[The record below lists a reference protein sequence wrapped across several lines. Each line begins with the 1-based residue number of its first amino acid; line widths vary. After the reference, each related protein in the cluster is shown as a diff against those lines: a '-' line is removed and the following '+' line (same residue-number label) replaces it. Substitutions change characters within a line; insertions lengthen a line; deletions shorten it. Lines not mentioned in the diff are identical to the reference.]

1 MVEGKSLTEKK
12 QVVDLLGRIAEGISE
27 QLIEGVSER
36 LIKSEKDLEGF
47 VRVIPAAVRMAATLK
62 GGELNATLLELL
74 GYTIESCDDHPFLLT
89 IVGHTKYSPDYVLRS
104 GQKLLAILD
113 LKAPGISLDDGEGIE
128 QIQSYCRAR
137 GDRTAPIGVLFNG
150 RSVRVFIN
158 HDYPSFTKYKKLSIQ
173 TDTKKKI
180 NFYETPVEAA
190 DDDIGAIAAVLL
202 KLSVASLSDDPASV
216 ARKMG
221 NAKIQTVEEGKWTH
235 EISDRLRAALSEPS
249 DEVIRAIASIDSL
262 WVGMEKGP
270 EPADAVIAWNRRTE
284 APITVASVKAAAKQ
298 SINGLL
304 RQTVAEACATRGWAD
319 VESRRVRGLR
329 HRGVGGNGYHLVPQ
343 GEGVPKDLYV
353 AGVATADA
361 DLIISQLK
369 HIIKQ

>member
-1 MVEGKSLTEKK
+1 MADVKSLTEKK
-12 QVVDLLGRIAEGISE
+12 QVVDLLSRVEEGISE
-27 QLIEGVSER
+27 E

-47 VRVIPAAVRMAATLK
+47 VHVTPTAVRRTAGLK
-62 GGELNATLLELL
+62 GSGLNATLLELL
-74 GYTIESCDDHPFLLT
+74 GYTLASCDDHPYFMT
-89 IVGHTKYSPDYVLRS
+89 IIGHTKYSPDYVLRS

-158 HDYPSFTKYKKLSIQ
+158 HDYPSFTKYKKLSMQ

-216 ARKMG
+216 ARRMG

-249 DEVIRAIASIDSL
+249 DEVIRAIASTDSL

-270 EPADAVIAWNRRTE
+270 EPADAVIAWNRRKE
-284 APITVASVKAAAKQ
+284 APITVASVQATAKQ

-304 RQTVAEACATRGWAD
+304 RQRVADACATKGWDDAW
-319 VESRRVRGLR
+319 SHQIKGLR
-329 HRGVGGNGYHLVPQ
+329 HRGFGGNGYHLVPP
-343 GEGVPKDLYV
+343 GKGVPLDLHV
-353 AGVATADA
+353 AGVATGDA
-361 DLIISQLK
+361 KQIILQLEN
-369 HIIKQ
+369 IIKQ

>member
-1 MVEGKSLTEKK
+1 MADVKSLTEKK
-12 QVVDLLGRIAEGISE
+12 QVVDLLSRVEEGISE
-27 QLIEGVSER
+27 A

-47 VRVIPAAVRMAATLK
+47 VHVTPTAVRRTADLK
-62 GGELNATLLELL
+62 GSGLNATLLELL
-74 GYTIESCDDHPFLLT
+74 GYTLESCNNHPFLLT
-89 IVGHTKYSPDYVLRS
+89 MAGHTRYSPDYVLNS
-104 GQKLLAILD
+104 GQKVLAILD
-113 LKAPGISLDDGEGIE
+113 LKAPGISLDDREGIE
-128 QIQSYCRAR
+128 QVQSYCAR
-137 GDRTAPIGVLFNG
+137 GDKASPIGVLFNG
-150 RSVRVFIN
+150 RSIRIFVN
-158 HDYPSFTKYKKLSIQ
+158 PDYPGFTRYKKLSI
-173 TDTKKKI
+173 DEDPKKRI

-190 DDDIGAIAAVLL
+190 DNDVNAVAAVLL
-202 KLSVASLSDDPASV
+202 KISVMSLSDDSASV
-216 ARKMG
+216 ARKMA
-221 NAKIQTVEEGKWTH
+221 NAKIQTIEKGKWAH
-235 EISDRLRAALSEPS
+235 EVSDRLRAALSEPS
-249 DEVIRAIASIDSL
+249 DEVIRAVASIDSL

-270 EPADAVIAWNRRTE
+270 EPADAVIAWNRRKE
-284 APITVASVKAAAKQ
+284 VPITVASVKATAKQ